1 MTGRLPSLASLALL
15 ATTLAAGCAPAWAQ
29 EGDLARRLDAA
40 AVRVEVASRTVA
52 AQVAVGRI
60 DLKTEGPA
68 LALAYARLGILTARL
83 AALTPADAVADGS
96 EGGEPNVD
104 DLLMD
109 LLAGDPAIGGRL
121 VGAPGSDAA
130 RAGGGAAA
138 EPGAAGASAAV
149 SSSKKTSSGSSAATA
164 RTSSATSD
172 DEATPADVEG
182 ASGPDTTGIASIDAF
197 LTSSASLSAQ
207 LLDCQTKL
215 ESARTKLTGALA
227 LGKKFKADEAKMA
240 MKNKLGTGWSVSMGP
255 PVKVNPGSGGS
266 NPEIAN
272 DIKAAVTDLM
282 SIKTAIPKIVATATQ
297 LVKEGADI
305 PKKVKPELLALGPVK
320 SAAATGKVAKQ
331 VKGLTKLP
339 KDAKALGDEAAQWL
353 DVFGG

>member
-1 MTGRLPSLASLALL
+1 MTGRRPGLLSLALL
-15 ATTLAAGCAPAWAQ
+15 ATTLAAGCAPARAQ
-29 EGDLARRLDAA
+29 SEDLARRLEAA

-83 AALTPADAVADGS
+83 AALTPGDDAAASGDG
-96 EGGEPNVD
+96 GDPNVD
-104 DLLMD
+104 ALLRD
-109 LLAGDPAIGGRL
+109 LLAGELADGSTA
-121 VGAPGSDAA
+121 AGSDAA
-130 RAGGGAAA
+130 GAVQGGAGGAAG
-138 EPGAAGASAAV
+138 PGPSTGSAAV
-149 SSSKKTSSGSSAATA
+149 SSSKKTSSSGATAA
-164 RTSSATSD
+164 RTSSD
-172 DEATPADVEG
+172 DSEATTADVEG
-182 ASGPDTTGIASIDAF
+182 VAETDKTGIPSIDAF
-197 LTSSASLSAQ
+197 LASSASLSAQ
-207 LLDCQTKL
+207 LLDCQTKM
-215 ESARTKLTGALA
+215 ESARAKLTSALA

-266 NPEIAN
+266 NPDAAN
-272 DIKAAVTDLM
+272 DIKAAITDLL

-331 VKGLTKLP
+331 VKTLTKLP